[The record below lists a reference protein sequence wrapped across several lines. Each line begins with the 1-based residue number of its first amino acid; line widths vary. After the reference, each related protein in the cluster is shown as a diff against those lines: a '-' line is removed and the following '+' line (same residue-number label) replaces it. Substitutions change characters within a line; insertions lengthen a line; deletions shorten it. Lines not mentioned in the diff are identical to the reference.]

1 VAAIAASRGLSTVAP
16 YFDRCGAR
24 ARPERIA
31 GARADRAVVLN
42 NHLVYALTWAALAL
56 MAAAGAVF
64 VNIDL
69 LRPAGSAA

>member
-1 VAAIAASRGLSTVAP
+1 VPGLTVLS
-16 YFDRCGAR
+16 FS
-24 ARPERIA
+24 
-31 GARADRAVVLN
+31 N

-69 LRPAGSAA
+69 LRPGWFSSLSRPAGANS